1 MHKPVW
7 IVLIVV
13 AAAGGVLAGHYL
25 WPAIAPGAEESGSEE
40 EPLYW
45 VAPMDPSYRKDEP
58 GKSPMGMDL
67 VPVYPG
73 EEPPGEA
80 EPGTVHISPA
90 VVNNLG
96 VKTRPAERGTLHKQV
111 ETVGYVQ
118 YDENK
123 INHIHTRVEGWIE
136 RLHVRASGDPVTR
149 GQPLFEIYSQPL
161 VAAQQE
167 FLAALRRG
175 EGQLL
180 AASRERLAALGMNS
194 AQIERLEESGEVRR
208 LMPVTAAA
216 DGFVADLK
224 VREGMFVKPA
234 TEVMSIAALDTIWV
248 IAEVFERQVA
258 WLELGQS
265 ADVGF
270 DYLPDRSWRGEV
282 DYIYPELDP
291 DTRTARVRIELPN
304 PGVAL
309 KPNMFADVVIHAAEE
324 PDTVHVPRQA
334 LIRGGRLDRVVLD
347 TGDGR
352 FQAVPVETGMESGD
366 RVEILSGV
374 EAGQSVVVS
383 GQFLI
388 DSEANLEAE
397 LLRAGASGAETPDM
411 EGQDHDGHDMDDM
424 EPEDSGEGGAG
435 AGMSG
440 SDDEGHEDHGE
451 GGSGTSGEERS

>member
-1 MHKPVW
+1 MRKSVW
-7 IVLIVV
+7 IFLIVV
-13 AAAGGVLAGHYL
+13 AAATGAFVGHYL
-25 WPAIAPGAEESGSEE
+25 GPAGAPGAGENGSEK

-45 VAPMDPSYRKDEP
+45 MAPMDPTYRRDEP

-67 VPVYPG
+67 IPVYPG
-73 EEPPGEA
+73 DAPGRKEA
-80 EPGTVHISPA
+80 PGAVHISPA

-96 VKTRPAERGTLHKQV
+96 VKTMTAERGTLHKQV

-149 GQPLFEIYSQPL
+149 GQPLFELYSQPL

-180 AASRERLAALGMNS
+180 NASRERLAALGMN
-194 AQIERLEESGEVRR
+194 AGQIERLEQTREVRR
-208 LMPVTAAA
+208 LMPVTADA
-216 DGFVADLK
+216 DGFVADLR
-224 VREGMFVKPA
+224 VREGMFVKPD
-234 TEVMSIAALDTIWV
+234 TEVMSIAALDTVWV

-258 WLELGQS
+258 WLEMGQS
-265 ADVGF
+265 ADVQF
-270 DYLPDRSWRGEV
+270 DYLPGRSWRGEV

-309 KPNMFADVVIHAAEE
+309 KPNMFADVRIHAAEE
-324 PDTVHVPRQA
+324 TDTVHVPRQA

-397 LLRAGASGAETPDM
+397 LLRAGANGAETPDM
-411 EGQDHDGHDMDDM
+411 EGQGQDGHDMDGMDGM
-424 EPEDSGEGGAG
+424 DSGDSGEAGAG
-435 AGMSG
+435 AEGTG
-440 SDDEGHEDHGE
+440 SDDEDHGE
-451 GGSGTSGEERS
+451 ENSGTRGKERS